1 MGNFR
6 DDRPLNDVGSKSS
19 TLQFTL
25 LLSTMTRL
33 LTTLVPLL
41 LLSSL
46 AAAVRA
52 SDDAVVTT
60 EFLDACTHAKMD
72 IVQASIEE
80 HPGWLNG
87 RSESGET
94 CLHVAGIIGQ
104 PEVSRYLLKKG
115 ADVNI
120 RSSYEGGLRMHPLSW
135 NVYGGHYENIEV
147 LVVEFKAGVNHDFD
161 DSKGKPITCLD
172 TVLNTL
178 SSEDKSK
185 PDDEYYGKFRR
196 IKDLLLMYGA
206 KQYKDLVADT
216 TTEEAGL

>member
-1 MGNFR
+1 MQESPWGTFLS
-6 DDRPLNDVGSKSS
+6 RPSIEAKALS
-19 TLQFTL
+19 TIP
-25 LLSTMTRL
+25 LLSIMTRL
-33 LTTLVPLL
+33 LTTLVSLL
-41 LLSSL
+41 IVSSIAV
-46 AAAVRA
+46 AAN
-52 SDDAVVTT
+52 DDNVVVTT
-60 EFLDACTHAKMD
+60 EFLDACTQAKMD
-72 IVQASIEE
+72 IIETSLAE
-80 HPGWLNG
+80 HPQWLNG

-94 CLHVAGIIGQ
+94 CLHVAGIMGQ

-135 NVYGGHYENIEV
+135 NVYGGHYDNIEV
-147 LVVEFKAGVNHDFD
+147 LVVEYKADVNLDFD

-172 TVLNTL
+172 TVLTTL

-206 KQYKDLVADT
+206 KQYKDLAAGET
-216 TTEEAGL
+216 KAEAEL

>member
-1 MGNFR
+1 
-6 DDRPLNDVGSKSS
+6 
-19 TLQFTL
+19 
-25 LLSTMTRL
+25 MTRL
-33 LTTLVPLL
+33 LSTLATLV

-46 AAAVRA
+46 AVAVQAAN
-52 SDDAVVTT
+52 SNKDDVVVTT

-72 IVQASIEE
+72 ILEASIAE
-80 HPGWLNG
+80 HPLWLNG

-94 CLHVAGIIGQ
+94 CLHVAGIMGQ
-104 PEVSRYLLKKG
+104 PEVSRFLLKKG

-135 NVYGGHYENIEV
+135 NVYGGHYDNIEV
-147 LVVEFKAGVNHDFD
+147 LVVEYKADVNLDFD

-206 KQYKDLVADT
+206 KQYKDMAADAT
-216 TTEEAGL
+216 KEEADL